1 MLRLITVYVLIKSSK
16 GGQVQCASNCTSRS
30 VAASLQQ
37 QSDDLTKRL
46 CGVSRPLPADTPAN
60 RICSITKMGES
71 MLVVLGAVMRSE
83 MKSCR
88 HTVDPM
94 RSWKENAGCALLML
108 LTYRFKALQKN
119 CISRA
124 KRDNVS
130 FLLKSSQSLI
140 LPVMSVFTVVVTLPF
155 CVK

>member
-16 GGQVQCASNCTSRS
+16 GGQVQCANNCTSRNG
-30 VAASLQQ
+30 AASFQQ

-46 CGVSRPLPADTPAN
+46 CGDSRPLSAHTSAN

-88 HTVDPM
+88 HIVDPM
-94 RSWKENAGCALLML
+94 RSWKENTGCALLML
-108 LTYRFKALQKN
+108 VTYRFEALQKN
-119 CISRA
+119 YLSRA
-124 KRDNVS
+124 ESYNVS
-130 FLLKSSQSLI
+130 LPLKSSQSLI
-140 LPVMSVFTVVVTLPF
+140 LPVMSV
-155 CVK
+155 